1 MTRSIH
7 IVLKQHMIFI
17 VTHFNR
23 CCQIA
28 TFKTTFKYQSLIL
41 LIFLLIKRINPLKVN
56 QPLFLLRLSG
66 TATTSQIGPAG
77 SSLRVFEDAS
87 DIQQVFLHHLV
98 LFRARLVI
106 FIGEVE
112 CMSLVHDFTK
122 GCLFVVSAVRG
133 RSEYAL
139 EGHSILEVYLL
150 DSLFDFEFR
159 SAIIFTSEF
168 K

>member
-1 MTRSIH
+1 
-7 IVLKQHMIFI
+7 
-17 VTHFNR
+17 
-23 CCQIA
+23 
-28 TFKTTFKYQSLIL
+28 
-41 LIFLLIKRINPLKVN
+41 
-56 QPLFLLRLSG
+56 
-66 TATTSQIGPAG
+66 
-77 SSLRVFEDAS
+77 
-87 DIQQVFLHHLV
+87 
-98 LFRARLVI
+98 
-106 FIGEVE
+106 
-112 CMSLVHDFTK
+112 MSLVHDFTK